1 MTATT
6 TEPADAD
13 EEVGEDDPSRAA
25 AEAEGGDEVEVGAA
39 ADAVRVEERRLL
51 GLAVLVAWI
60 PTVCSVAWAIANGVW
75 MAGDRSI
82 MGVFTHDV
90 FSKHTPLLAT
100 VSTMGN
106 YSDAESAATVHHL
119 GPAQFWA
126 LAIPD
131 WAFGGRPA
139 GLLVGALLINAG
151 CIALVVVFTRRR
163 LDVRAAAGMALVC
176 TVLSYGLGPSLLRDI
191 WTPFLGLWPLLAL
204 MVLVWSLLDGDSRAL
219 PWAVVVATFL
229 AQIELLFVAPA
240 GVLSLLGGAGL
251 LGRRWALRRRRRRA
265 EAWAPD
271 GPAAHPELDD
281 DAIFTPTGPVPTTVA
296 GDPPPAAA
304 TPAPGALVERP
315 DDLVPLRH
323 PVVVSLALALWLWS
337 PVAWDEINGRPGNLT
352 LLWRAL
358 HEQQARAGWTFVWHN
373 VVAQL
378 QVPPVWM
385 RRADSPFDV
394 GSDIGAPHILSA
406 LGFFGLYVALT
417 VVAGRGRRERPTAWA
432 LMLTGYGV
440 LLAGFVNLWI
450 TPEGGSIGLQYRRW
464 IWPSG
469 AYLWFAVGVT
479 LVGEVVRRADL
490 HRLRDAPPRRVA
502 APLLAVALLVCIPAG
517 LGQLSPPSE
526 DVADNEVIESMW
538 GPLLERTPAQPT
550 YLSLDGARSAFGIG
564 PEILRRMVVHGF
576 TIRIPEHGTDSFGE
590 HRLYT
595 PANGEVAQQ
604 VSVVTGDQSMA
615 PPTDP
620 VALLAAGRRD
630 GRSGERYVALMQ
642 PILARAQGAA
652 PIVVTDAGRERLI
665 RTLFADRPL
674 ADGAN
679 AVDDLLAHPARAVFD
694 TTLVALMT
702 EGQVTSSP
710 MSPTEA
716 AAVLEE
722 LEPLGAIA
730 YLGPPPPFPEASEG

>member
-1 MTATT
+1 MTT
-6 TEPADAD
+6 TSTAPPEADEAAGELDPSDGGADA
-13 EEVGEDDPSRAA
+13 EPVEV
-25 AEAEGGDEVEVGAA
+25 DEVDEV
-39 ADAVRVEERRLL
+39 DATAIEERRLL
-51 GLAVLVAWI
+51 RLAVLVAWI

-131 WAFGGRPA
+131 WVFGGRPA

-176 TVLSYGLGPSLLRDI
+176 TILSYGLGPSLLRDI

-240 GVLSLLGGAGL
+240 GVLSLLGGIGL
-251 LGRRWALRRRRRRA
+251 LGRRWALQRRRRRA
-265 EAWAPD
+265 EPWD
-271 GPAAHPELDD
+271 GPASTERAELDD
-281 DAIFTPTGPVPTTVA
+281 DQVFTPTGPVPITIADAAPPTV
-296 GDPPPAAA
+296 DPPASAAV
-304 TPAPGALVERP
+304 TERP
-315 DDLVPLRH
+315 QDLVPLRRS
-323 PVVVSLALALWLWS
+323 VVVSVALAIWLWS
-337 PVAWDEINGRPGNLT
+337 PVAWDEINGRPGNIT

-358 HEQQARAGWTFVWHN
+358 HEQQERAGWTFVWHN

-394 GSDIGAPHILSA
+394 GTDIGAPHILSA
-406 LGFFGLYVALT
+406 LAFFGLYVALT
-417 VVAGRGRRERPTAWA
+417 VLAWRARRDRPTTSA

-469 AYLWFAVGVT
+469 AYLWFALGVA
-479 LVGEVVRRADL
+479 LAGEVVRRADL
-490 HRLRDAPPRRVA
+490 HHLRAAPARRVA
-502 APLLAVALLVCIPAG
+502 IPLLALALLVCVPAG

-538 GPLLERTPAQPT
+538 GPLLERTPPQPT

-576 TIRIPEHGTDSFGE
+576 TIRIPDHATDSYGK

-604 VSVVTGDQSMA
+604 VNVVTGDHSMA
-615 PPTDP
+615 PPIDP
-620 VALLAAGRRD
+620 VELLAAGRRD
-630 GRSGERYVALMQ
+630 GGSGERYVALMQ
-642 PILARAQGAA
+642 PILARAKGAP
-652 PIVVTDAGRERLI
+652 PIVVTDAGRERMI
-665 RTLFADRPL
+665 RTLFADRSL

-679 AVDDLLAHPARAVFD
+679 ALDDLLAHPARAIFD
-694 TTLVALMT
+694 TTLVELMT

-710 MSPTEA
+710 MSPAEA
-716 AAVLEE
+716 AAAIVE

-730 YLGPPPPFPEASEG
+730 YLGPPPPFPEDAED